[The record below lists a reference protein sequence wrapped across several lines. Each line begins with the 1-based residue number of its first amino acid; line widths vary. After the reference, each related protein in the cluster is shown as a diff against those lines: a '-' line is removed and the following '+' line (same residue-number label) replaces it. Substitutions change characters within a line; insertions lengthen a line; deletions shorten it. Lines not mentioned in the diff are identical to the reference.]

1 MSDTA
6 SITLSMDAGPRQRP
20 GEPTLQ
26 PQLVVLLE
34 CSRPLGLSARH
45 SLADIHTVRLGRG
58 TDRRSQRGD
67 GELLLRIPD
76 RWMSSVHARIE
87 YSFGRWVLE
96 DTDSKNGSIVNGEPT
111 RRAVLRDGDLFEL
124 GHTLFLF
131 NAAVPTDERQAADV
145 DLSELAPPA
154 FGLHTLATDLAAQFA
169 KLEQV
174 ARSPIPI
181 LIQGASGTGKE
192 VIARAAHTLSGR
204 KGEFIAVNCGAIPAN
219 LVESELFGY
228 RKGAFSGALEDRPG
242 LVRSADGGTLFLD
255 EIGDL
260 PPASQAALLRVLQ
273 EREVMPV
280 GGVAP
285 VKVDLRV
292 VAATHRDIDDLVA
305 CEVFRRDLFARLAG
319 FRLIAPTLCERRVD
333 LGLLLGTLLARVTA
347 DPAAHPGFDV
357 DTVRLMYRHAWPLN
371 IRELEQ
377 CVQTASVLAGNEAIA
392 PDHLPESVR
401 SPQPKPAPA
410 PAASPALNPEDT
422 QLRAELV
429 AQLGEHRGNISAIS
443 RAMGKDRKQI
453 QRWMKR
459 FQLDAARFR

>member
-1 MSDTA
+1 MSDAA
-6 SITLSMDAGPRQRP
+6 SITLSLDAGPRQRP

-34 CSRPLGLSARH
+34 CSRPQGLSARH
-45 SLADIHTVRLGRG
+45 SLADTHTVRLGRG
-58 TDRRSQRGD
+58 TSRRSQRGD
-67 GELLLRIPD
+67 GELMIRIPD
-76 RWMSSVHARIE
+76 RWMSSVHARLE

-96 DTDSKNGSIVNGEPT
+96 DTESKNGMVVNGEPT

-131 NAAVPTDERQAADV
+131 NSAVPMDEGAAADI
-145 DLSELAPPA
+145 DLADITPAA
-154 FGLHTLATDLAAQFA
+154 FGLHTLATELAAQFA

-181 LIQGASGTGKE
+181 LIQGESGTGKE
-192 VIARAAHTLSGR
+192 VIARAAHTLSAR
-204 KGEFIAVNCGAIPAN
+204 RGEFVAVNCGAIPAN

-228 RKGAFSGALEDRPG
+228 RKGAFTGALEDRPG

-285 VKVDLRV
+285 IKVDLRV
-292 VAATHRDIDDLVA
+292 IAATNRDIDDLVA
-305 CEVFRRDLFARLAG
+305 REVFRRDLFARLAG
-319 FRLIAPTLCERRVD
+319 FRMTAPTLRARRID
-333 LGLLLGTLLARVTA
+333 LGLLLGTLLGRVSSNA
-347 DPAAHPGFDV
+347 DHPGLEV
-357 DTVRLMYRHAWPLN
+357 DAVRLMYQHSWPLN

-377 CVQTASVLAGNEAIA
+377 CVQTATVLAGSEAIA
-392 PDHLPESVR
+392 SDHLPESVR
-401 SPQPKPAPA
+401 ILAPTPQAAP
-410 PAASPALNPEDT
+410 PTTSPALSPEDSR
-422 QLRAELV
+422 LRDELV
-429 AQLGEHRGNISAIS
+429 TQLGEQHGNISAIA

-459 FQLDAARFR
+459 FQLEAGKFR